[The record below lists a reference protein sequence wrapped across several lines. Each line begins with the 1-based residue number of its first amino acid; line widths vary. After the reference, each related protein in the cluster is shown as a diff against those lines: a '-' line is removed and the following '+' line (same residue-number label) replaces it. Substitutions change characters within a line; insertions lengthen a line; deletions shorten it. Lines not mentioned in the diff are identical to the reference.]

1 MSVIDTICAIGAALI
16 LLGMVAIMWRLNVLI
31 ARRDIR
37 R

>member
-1 MSVIDTICAIGAALI
+1 MSVIDTVCAIAAGLI
-16 LLGMVAIMWRLNVLI
+16 FIGMVAIMWRLNVIL